1 MNKLIKSLFAVLA
14 VLLLVSCVCSVL
26 AYSDQG
32 SGEIDNIEDDSVE
45 DSDDVISVSDDDD
58 DVSSSDSSDG
68 SSSGSGS
75 SSSGGS
81 GGVSLSNHAT
91 ANPCVL
97 LLCALTLMGVLSKRL

>member
-58 DVSSSDSSDG
+58 VSSSDSSDG
-68 SSSGSGS
+68 SSSGSG